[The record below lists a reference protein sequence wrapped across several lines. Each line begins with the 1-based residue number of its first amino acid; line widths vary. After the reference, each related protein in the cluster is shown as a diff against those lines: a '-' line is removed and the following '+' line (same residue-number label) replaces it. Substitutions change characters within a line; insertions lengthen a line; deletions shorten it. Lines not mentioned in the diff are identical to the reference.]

1 MKYDELQ
8 AGVSVDEVRELTRIY
23 ASIPD
28 PKVRRHV
35 MSLVASLVDASDNC
49 QLPHQQGMPRR
60 LRNKH

>member
-28 PKVRRHV
+28 PNVRRHV
-35 MSLVASLVDASDNC
+35 ISLVASLVDASDNC
-49 QLPHQQGMPRR
+49 QLPQQQGRP
-60 LRNKH
+60 KHFRSKH